1 MRGITLASLL
11 IPPEVYALLIVAAG
25 FLIMIGF
32 RRTALAIFGFV
43 VLSIA
48 LPPFLEPLLAE
59 LPDWVIWTMLA
70 GFVLSILRL
79 IMGPEIWANMWGTF
93 FGNVLTGLARGM
105 VRAPV
110 HLIRAIAALAAPRRR
125 N

>member
-11 IPPEVYALLIVAAG
+11 IPPEAYALLIVAGG

-105 VRAPV
+105 VRVPV
-110 HLIRAIAALAAPRRR
+110 HLVRMIAALTAPRRR
-125 N
+125 D